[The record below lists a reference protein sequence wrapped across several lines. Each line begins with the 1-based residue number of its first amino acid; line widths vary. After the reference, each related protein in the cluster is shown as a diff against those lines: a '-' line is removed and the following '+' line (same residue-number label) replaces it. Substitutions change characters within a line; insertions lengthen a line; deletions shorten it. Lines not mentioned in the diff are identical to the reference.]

1 MTTPSVLVVEP
12 FETMRERFINESFY
26 PYAKAQVG
34 YEMAMQLT
42 RALRS
47 PNEAAAILLDVF
59 IIFRQAEVRRDNYK
73 ALQQFSKTAT
83 ESDAIDL
90 IVGKYG
96 LKRQVIEPADPTAFP
111 PKEAVM
117 ESNESLLLR
126 YSLAPFGLSTTGTR
140 TGYEFHALTLG
151 ERPLISVETVSETE
165 VIQRFK
171 FQSTDGVRRPK
182 SAIARMV
189 EKNSGKVE
197 VRILSFEGD
206 GVADAP
212 LVAAVSDYLNRPDIA
227 QESDDITVKS
237 ADVIRYEIEIEVT
250 EISEPNKLVDKTAFD
265 KALLAYAKEQHKLN
279 GEAKRSRLIQISHNH
294 NAYDVNIIKPAA
306 DVDCQWFEAPYC
318 TGVKSSVRPHSFEN
332 PA

>member
-1 MTTPSVLVVEP
+1 MTTPSILVVEP

-34 YEMAMQLT
+34 EDMAQQLT

-59 IIFRQAEVRRDNYK
+59 IIFRQAEVRRDNHK

-90 IVGKYG
+90 IIGKYG
-96 LKRQVIEPADPTAFP
+96 MERQVIEPADPTAFP

-117 ESNESLLLR
+117 ESNESVLLR

-151 ERPLISVETVSETE
+151 ARPLITVEVISETE
-165 VIQRFK
+165 IIQRYK
-171 FQSTDGVRRPK
+171 FQSTDGIRRPK
-182 SAIARMV
+182 SAIARMI

-197 VRILSFEGD
+197 IRILSFDGD
-206 GVADAP
+206 GVADAS
-212 LVAAVSDYLNRPDIA
+212 LIAAVNDYLNRPDIA
-227 QESDDITVKS
+227 QETDEITVKS
-237 ADVIRYEIEIEVT
+237 ADIIRYEIEIEVT
-250 EISEPNKLVDKTAFD
+250 EISEPNKLVDKTALD
-265 KALLAYAKEQHKLN
+265 KALDDYAAEQHKLN
-279 GEAKRSRLIQISHNH
+279 GEIKRSRLDQISHNFKAH
-294 NAYDVNIIKPAA
+294 DVKIIKPES
-306 DVDCQWFEAPYC
+306 DIDCQWFEAPFC
-318 TGVKSSVRPHSFEN
+318 TGIVSNVRPHSF
-332 PA
+332 